1 MDMNNGPGSS
11 YMLAANEKI
20 GQMKQQG
27 QTPEQVHASMLEA
40 VKSGLLPFTVAVQA
54 LKQYS
59 DPMQAPPQFPKPGS
73 VVGDLLSQNNQRQTG
88 VAGMPNPAM
97 ANAQFAGGIT
107 GEQAA
112 PPQGM
117 ANGGIV
123 AFSTGDEVPEDPY
136 AAIYGSPVY
145 PYFKPGIE
153 DARAQ
158 ITAAGDPTT
167 FRKTADTETE
177 AEFTKYGIGNFSD
190 REGRINEREA
200 RLAKQEKNAGLDA
213 FIKGAFGMAAAGA
226 RPGATF
232 LGAAAE
238 GAGQGFEA
246 YGAGKDKIEAAK
258 QAVEEAR
265 DRLSDAKQAVR
276 LGKMSASSKAYD
288 KLQSRYDTANANLR
302 ALQVK
307 AGDAAAD
314 YAGKQLSA
322 DAQERTARIYAG
334 QKNKNEDAFADEIN
348 NARRLLS
355 QRRKTL
361 PADNPLVIA
370 AENQLTYWNNERQKA
385 MIASN
390 PTAFGAEF
398 RSRVALTVAE
408 GKDPVIRRA
417 YDNVVATSQRI
428 LKEGKT
434 KELEQLL
441 AVQQQ
446 ELASARAVYNE
457 KYNSGINAP
466 AGPAAVEEVQPVPG
480 TVTRENSRD
489 ATDLDE

>member
-1 MDMNNGPGSS
+1 M
-11 YMLAANEKI
+11 
-20 GQMKQQG
+20 
-27 QTPEQVHASMLEA
+27 
-40 VKSGLLPFTVAVQA
+40 
-54 LKQYS
+54 
-59 DPMQAPPQFPKPGS
+59 
-73 VVGDLLSQNNQRQTG
+73 
-88 VAGMPNPAM
+88 
-97 ANAQFAGGIT
+97 
-107 GEQAA
+107 
-112 PPQGM
+112 
-117 ANGGIV
+117 
-123 AFSTGDEVPEDPY
+123 
-136 AAIYGSPVY
+136 GSPVY
-145 PYFKPGIE
+145 RYFKPGID

-177 AEFTKYGIGNFSD
+177 EEFKKYGIGNFYD
-190 REGRINEREA
+190 RESRIDEREA

-258 QAVEEAR
+258 QAVAEAR

-322 DAQERTARIYAG
+322 DAQLRASAMYAK
-334 QKNKNEDAFADEIN
+334 KNPNELAFEKEIN
-348 NARRLLS
+348 NARRLLIE
-355 QRRKTL
+355 RRRTL
-361 PADNPLVIA
+361 SADNPLVKD
-370 AENQLTYWNNERQKA
+370 AEKQLRYYNQQRA
-385 MIASN
+385 DAIASS
-390 PTAFGAEF
+390 TASVISADIKNEGY
-398 RSRVALTVAE
+398 LTVAE
-408 GKDPVIRRA
+408 GKDPVIRRT

-428 LKEGKT
+428 LREGNT
-434 KELEQLL
+434 KELQQLL
-441 AVQQQ
+441 TKQQQ
-446 ELASARAVYNE
+446 ELAQARAVYHQ
-457 KYNSGINAP
+457 KYSTGIASP
-466 AGPAAVEEVQPVPG
+466 PGVEAVQPVPEG
-480 TVTRENSRD
+480 SAVREPVVD
-489 ATDLDE
+489 GD